1 MMDIFETCESGVRS
15 YAASFPDVFERAR
28 GARVVARS
36 GREYL
41 DFFAGAGVLNYG
53 HNHPVLKQALLDYL
67 ACDGILQALDMA
79 TTAKEALL
87 QAVQQILLHPRGLA
101 YRQFFPGPTGT
112 NCIEAALK
120 LARKATG
127 RPHVIAFSNGFHGMT
142 LGALA
147 ATGNPYYRVG
157 AGVALNDVSFMPY
170 DGEHGPE
177 VDTLATLEQWLDDH
191 RAELPAACL
200 VEAIQGE
207 GGCRVASDAWLR
219 GLRRLCDRYRMLLIV
234 DDIQAGCGRSGDF
247 FSFESAAIQPDI
259 VCLSKGISG
268 LGLPLALLL
277 VKDEFDVLAPG
288 QHSGTFRGNNA
299 AFVTARAALELYW
312 RDDALAAAVK
322 RHAAVVQARLRD
334 CVQRWPA
341 ALTGARGRGL
351 MQGLVFAQPEQARAM
366 QAQAFRDGLMV
377 ETGGPRGEV
386 LRIMCPLTIS
396 EAELAQGLD
405 IIEHALSRVL
415 A

>member
-1 MMDIFETCESGVRS
+1 MDIFENCESGVRS

-53 HNHPVLKQALLDYL
+53 HNHPLLKQALLDYL
-67 ACDGILQALDMA
+67 AADGILQALDMA
-79 TTAKEALL
+79 TTAREGLL
-87 QAVQQILLHPRGLA
+87 EAVQQLLLKPRGLD

-112 NCIEAALK
+112 NCVEAALK

-127 RPHVIAFSNGFHGMT
+127 RSHVIAFSNGFHGMT

-147 ATGNPYYRVG
+147 ATGNPYYRAG
-157 AGVALNDVSFMPY
+157 AGVTLNDVSFMPY
-170 DGEHGPE
+170 DGEHGPG
-177 VDTLATLEQWLDDH
+177 VDTLASLEQWLDDH
-191 RAELPAACL
+191 GTDLPAACL

-207 GGCRVASDAWLR
+207 GGCRAASDAWLQ
-219 GLRRLCDRYRMLLIV
+219 GLRRLCDRHHMLLIV

-247 FSFESAAIQPDI
+247 FSFESAGIQPDI
-259 VCLSKGISG
+259 VCLSKAISG

-277 VKDEFDVLAPG
+277 VKREFDVLAPG

-312 RDDALAAAVK
+312 RDDALSVAVK
-322 RHAAVVQARLRD
+322 RKAALVEARLRNCAD
-334 CVQRWPA
+334 RWPG
-341 ALTGARGRGL
+341 ALSGARGRGL
-351 MQGLVFAQPEQARAM
+351 MQGLAFAHPEQARAA
-366 QAQAFRDGLMV
+366 QAQAFRDGLMI

-386 LRIMCPLTIS
+386 LRIMCPLTID
-396 EAELAQGLD
+396 EAELTQGLD
-405 IIEHALSRVL
+405 IIEHALSHVL